1 MLASLACAHGQFAA
15 RRALCS
21 YREGIRVPWGLRLG
35 PFYEVV
41 AGLRRALSPTPYSCP
56 FLVAHQTAQPVH
68 VDRQH
73 GQAHHQREVLRTL
86 LPHQCTAPK
95 SEIGQTRLYGWVL
108 PPRCLERRRALP
120 RTLRQRKLA
129 LLRKRIERQ
138 PSIQCFSIL
147 QAVKAPVKT
156 ARIELWKSRLHR
168 VNDRYRYLYI

>member
-35 PFYEVV
+35 PFCEVV

-56 FLVAHQTAQPVH
+56 FLGAHQATQPVH

-86 LPHQCTAPK
+86 LPPPPRSPKLARHDSAAGCCRRAALNAGARSARESLPFFGSALSASRASNASRFFKLWKPRSKLHALNAGKAACTA
-95 SEIGQTRLYGWVL
+95 SMI
-108 PPRCLERRRALP
+108 A
-120 RTLRQRKLA
+120 
-129 LLRKRIERQ
+129 
-138 PSIQCFSIL
+138 
-147 QAVKAPVKT
+147 T
-156 ARIELWKSRLHR
+156 ATSTSDVSHR
-168 VNDRYRYLYI
+168 M